1 MFFTE
6 RTVTDEDIGGCV
18 ARHMSDD
25 RISRAYDCYL
35 GRRRIDK
42 GRIPEGRPDNR
53 VNTNL
58 AKYITDTA
66 TGYFGNSAR
75 I

>member
-6 RTVTDEDIGGCV
+6 RTVTDEDIGGYV

-42 GRIPEGRPDNR
+42 GRIPEGSR
-53 VNTNL
+53 T
-58 AKYITDTA
+58 
-66 TGYFGNSAR
+66 TG
-75 I
+75 